1 MKKEEILAIVAGHVN
16 QELLLRNEYL
26 AVENKI
32 LKSKL
37 KGKMKFNESERL
49 ELAKIGKKLGLK
61 ALKGVATIVKPE
73 TILTWYRKLIAKK
86 FDSSKNR
93 IKHGRP
99 FVSQEIESL
108 VLKFAKE
115 NPDWGYD
122 RIAGSLKNLGYTISD
137 ETVANILR
145 RNQIPRTPRNKPEL
159 SWSDFIEI
167 HQNIVSGCDFF
178 TVEVF
183 TQYGLVTFYILF
195 FIQIGSRKV
204 HIAGVTTNPHEKWMK
219 QIAKNLTMDEWGF
232 LNHQKYLILDRDT
245 KFCKSFQSI
254 IEKQGINLIRIPPR
268 SPNLN
273 GYAER
278 FVRTIKEECLSKL
291 IVLNEKFLRQVLRE
305 FITYYHEERNHQ
317 GKQNNLLFP
326 KMINSHGFNRILKCK
341 KRLGGLLK
349 FYYFQDVQVA

>member
-37 KGKMKFNESERL
+37 KGNMKFNESERL

-86 FDSSKNR
+86 FDFSKNR

-145 RNQIPRTPRNKPEL
+145 VRSQKGGQITRAY
-159 SWSDFIEI
+159 
-167 HQNIVSGCDFF
+167 V
-178 TVEVF
+178 
-183 TQYGLVTFYILF
+183 
-195 FIQIGSRKV
+195 
-204 HIAGVTTNPHEKWMK
+204 
-219 QIAKNLTMDEWGF
+219 
-232 LNHQKYLILDRDT
+232 
-245 KFCKSFQSI
+245 
-254 IEKQGINLIRIPPR
+254 
-268 SPNLN
+268 
-273 GYAER
+273 
-278 FVRTIKEECLSKL
+278 
-291 IVLNEKFLRQVLRE
+291 
-305 FITYYHEERNHQ
+305 
-317 GKQNNLLFP
+317 
-326 KMINSHGFNRILKCK
+326 
-341 KRLGGLLK
+341 
-349 FYYFQDVQVA
+349 DVA